1 MPFGRAKSTAL
12 RQRLRFY
19 HLSNASCRSSR
30 KDTVPGLEVGYTTTT
45 LSLATTSCGKIKHGA
60 HFPSMKKLVLFF
72 FASLLFFCCSTDL
85 DINAPYKNIT
95 VIYGLLNQRDSVQF
109 VKINKA
115 FLGEGDAYVFSQ
127 IRDSSEFNSE
137 DLTVKMVYKVV
148 NGDRVASFP
157 LLDSVVTN
165 REPGL
170 FYGPEQTVYYFVDPT
185 MYDPIEGKPVYL
197 DQNAEYEIEVVAKG
211 EKMTSRTTIVNNFD
225 IQSVDAE
232 INSEMT
238 VMSFNGQSYGAFELN
253 WDAGIDG
260 KRYEARWRFNFDE
273 YRNGVAEARSVTR
286 NLARQ
291 TSTNSSSTADDF
303 AVFISGEDFFGAIA
317 NDVPVDPAV
326 EKRVFTGVDFLFT
339 VANDDFNTFLTLSE
353 PISGIVEDRPAWSNI
368 ENGYGIWASR
378 FTKNVGQYRVGKK
391 LNGYS
396 LNELVNGNLTGNR
409 MFCNDMIDQN
419 TSYDCP

>member
-1 MPFGRAKSTAL
+1 M
-12 RQRLRFY
+12 
-19 HLSNASCRSSR
+19 
-30 KDTVPGLEVGYTTTT
+30 
-45 LSLATTSCGKIKHGA
+45 IKHGA

-72 FASLLFFCCSTDL
+72 FASFLFFGCSTDL

-115 FLGEGDAYVFSQ
+115 FLGEGDAYVFAQ
-127 IRDSSEFNSE
+127 IRDSSEFSNDEITSA
-137 DLTVKMVYKVV
+137 KVFKIV
-148 NGDRVASFP
+148 NGNRVDEFQ

-185 MYDPIEGKPVYL
+185 NYSPVEGKPVYL

-211 EKMTSRTTIVNNFD
+211 EKMTSRTTIVNDFG
-225 IQSVDAE
+225 IQSVDASY
-232 INSEMT
+232 N
-238 VMSFNGQSYGAFELN
+238 VDMSLMSPNGQEFGFYELN

-273 YRNGVAEARSVTR
+273 YRNGVSEAKSVTR
-286 NLARQ
+286 NLERQ
-291 TSTNSSSTADDF
+291 TSTNSLSTADDF
-303 AVFISGEDFFGAIA
+303 AVLIGGEDFFGAIA
-317 NDVPVDPAV
+317 NDVPVDPEV
-326 EKRVFTGVDFLFT
+326 ERRVFTGVDFLFT
-339 VANDDFNTFLTLSE
+339 VANDDFDTFLTLSE

-378 FTKNVGQYRVGKK
+378 YTKNVGQYRVGKK
-391 LNGYS
+391 LNPNS
-396 LNELVNGNLTGNR
+396 LNELVNGNITAGR

>member
-1 MPFGRAKSTAL
+1 MYNTHG
-12 RQRLRFY
+12 
-19 HLSNASCRSSR
+19 RSSTR
-30 KDTVPGLEVGYTTTT
+30 ITVPGSEDRYKVTT
-45 LSLATTSCGKIKHGA
+45 LSLASSSSGKIKHEA
-60 HFPSMKKLVLFF
+60 DFPSMKKLVLFF
-72 FASLLFFCCSTDL
+72 FASVLFIGCSTDL

-115 FLGEGDAYVFSQ
+115 FLGEGDAYVFAQ

-137 DLTVKMVYKVV
+137 EITLKMVYKVV
-148 NGDRVASFP
+148 NGNRVASFP
-157 LLDSVVTN
+157 LLDSIVTN

-185 MYDPIEGKPVYL
+185 NYSPIEGKRVYL

-211 EKMTSRTTIVNNFD
+211 EKMTSRTTIVNDFS
-225 IQSVDAE
+225 IQSVDASTE
-232 INSEMT
+232 VEMN
-238 VMSFNGQSYGAFELN
+238 VMSPNGQSFGAYELN
-253 WDAGIDG
+253 WNAGFDG
-260 KRYEARWRFNFDE
+260 KRYEASWRFNFDE
-273 YRNGVAEARSVTR
+273 YRNGVSEAKSVSR
-286 NLARQ
+286 KLERK
-291 TSTNSSSTADDF
+291 TSTNSSTTADDF
-303 AVFISGEDFFGAIA
+303 AALITGDDFFGAIA

-326 EKRVFTGVDFLFT
+326 EKRVFTGVEFLFT

-378 FTKNVGQYRVGKK
+378 YTKKVGQYRVGKK
-391 LNGYS
+391 LNGNS
-396 LNELVNGNLTGNR
+396 LNQLVNGNLTGDR
-409 MFCNDMIDQN
+409 MFCNDMIGQN